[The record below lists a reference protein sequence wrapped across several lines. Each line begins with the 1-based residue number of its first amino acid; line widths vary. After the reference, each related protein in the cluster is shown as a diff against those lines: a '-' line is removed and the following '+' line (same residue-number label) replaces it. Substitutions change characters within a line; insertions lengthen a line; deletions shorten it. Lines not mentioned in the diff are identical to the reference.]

1 MYIAKLII
9 NFLLFQSEPTT
20 PSSMISSAYSLGHVR
35 RRGKD
40 RGIKELH
47 AMWYPT
53 VRRTLMCFSKLY
65 RCLEVNSN
73 SYVVKFKVHII
84 IK

>member
-1 MYIAKLII
+1 MYMAKLII

-20 PSSMISSAYSLGHVR
+20 PSSISSSYSLGHVR

-84 IK
+84 IR